1 MYDNLGYK
9 NKIKINKE
17 MNKGIV
23 YVLTAIILVAIIN
36 IL

>member
-9 NKIKINKE
+9 NKVKINKE
-17 MNKGIV
+17 MNQVII
-23 YVLTAIILVAIIN
+23 YVLAAIIFLIFIN